1 MIPGA
6 LYCSLYS
13 TQMVLWE
20 TNTGSRNFRP
30 WIQTIPHT
38 HRGSFRC
45 INAIIH
51 EPFVCVC
58 VCVCEGA
65 RTRAR
70 ARENLTVP
78 HIYVKTAEE
87 FSINSQRIKL
97 IILLQHFILFR
108 HITEHYMT
116 IVFIWSSN
124 SPGSPVAWA
133 GRPFGILYSCSSRY
147 NPDGKNIPH
156 ISSHLLHLQAR
167 IIWWVHAIT
176 MRYPNKIH
184 NKSQPSI
191 GRN

>member
-51 EPFVCVC
+51 EPFVCV
-58 VCVCEGA
+58 
-65 RTRAR
+65 
-70 ARENLTVP
+70 RENLAVP
-78 HIYVKTAEE
+78 RIYVKTAEE
-87 FSINSQRIKL
+87 FSTNSQRIKL

-108 HITEHYMT
+108 HITEHYMI

-124 SPGSPVAWA
+124 SPGSSVAWA
-133 GRPFGILYSCSSRY
+133 GRPSGILYSCSSRY

-156 ISSHLLHLQAR
+156 ILSHLLHLQAR

-176 MRYPNKIH
+176 MRYPN
-184 NKSQPSI
+184 
-191 GRN
+191 